1 MQALTTGAD
10 VSKIGQFGV
19 GFYSAYLVV
28 EKVIVTTKHNDD
40 EQCVWE
46 SQTDG
51 SFTVTKDTSEWL
63 REQPAIFLGLGPDWK
78 FVGYLMKLASFVFS
92 SSTLFHGDQQIGT
105 LLHGQ
110 CERDQWGR
118 EKARHLR
125 SLAPTNPDHF
135 FTAIGTNPRA

>member
-1 MQALTTGAD
+1 MTKADLVNNLDTIARSETKDFMQALTIDAD

-51 SFTVTKDTSEWL
+51 SFIVTRDTSEWL

-92 SSTLFHGDQQIGT
+92 SSTLF
-105 LLHGQ
+105 
-110 CERDQWGR
+110 RGR
-118 EKARHLR
+118 EV
-125 SLAPTNPDHF
+125 
-135 FTAIGTNPRA
+135 